1 MFTIKDVDFQSEDY
15 GVEPYLNN
23 WPMLYILENGKKA
36 YVGQTNSINKHMS
49 QHKEA
54 DSKKIFT
61 KAHFIYCD
69 KFNQSATFDYE
80 SRLIS
85 LMAADAQFVLTNQNA
100 GLSGI
105 EYYDKLT
112 YDQEFV
118 ELWKELQ
125 KKKLVK
131 STIEEL
137 EQSDLFKYSPYKTL
151 SDEQRSIVAEI
162 VDNLK
167 KNLNRSIIVGGTPG
181 SGKTI
186 LAVYLFKLL
195 RESKDF
201 KDLEIGFVVPPA
213 SLRKTMQM
221 VFKGLNNLSSKDV
234 LGPNDVAKKKYDI
247 LIVDESHRLKQRKNL
262 SRYDTYDDACQK
274 IGLPISSTQVDW
286 ILKQSRC
293 SIFFFDKDQ
302 IVFPA
307 GLNVAQIIQNDSFS
321 TRMMAYYNLLSQM
334 RCKGG
339 VGYLGDVFSLLY
351 DKLDHKVSDSNY
363 EIRLVDDFSTFD
375 ELYRF
380 KEKKEGLTR
389 MVAGYAWDW
398 KSKGDTTGTIT
409 DFEIEGHN
417 LRWNSKLENWV
428 HTDQAINEVGCI
440 HSIQGYD
447 LNYGFVILAE
457 DIKFDETHNRI
468 YVDKDSY
475 KDKYGKIQASDD
487 ELERYVKNIYYVLLS
502 RGIKGTYVYVCDK
515 ALRKHLENYINLFT
529 ANDLKSIK
537 EI

>member
-1 MFTIKDVDFQSEDY
+1 MFKIKDVDFYSDDY

-36 YVGQTNSINKHMS
+36 YVGQTNSINKRMS
-49 QHKEA
+49 QHKDA

-61 KAHFIYCD
+61 RAHFIYCD

-80 SRLIS
+80 SRLIA
-85 LMAADAQFVLTNQNA
+85 LMAADEKFVLTNQNA

-105 EYYDKLT
+105 DYYDKPS

-118 ELWKELQ
+118 ELWNQLQ
-125 KKKLVK
+125 KRKLVK

-137 EQSDLFKYSPYKTL
+137 EKSDLFKYSPYKTL
-151 SDEQRSIVAEI
+151 SDEQRSIVTEI
-162 VDNLK
+162 VDNLR
-167 KNLNRSIIVGGTPG
+167 KNLNRSIIVGGIPG

-201 KDLEIGFVVPPA
+201 KELEIGFVVPPA
-213 SLRKTMQM
+213 SLRKTMKM
-221 VFKGLNNLSSKDV
+221 VFKGLNNLSTKDV
-234 LGPNDVAKKKYDI
+234 IGPTEVTKKKYDI
-247 LIVDESHRLKQRKNL
+247 LIVDESHRLKKRKNL
-262 SRYDTYDDACQK
+262 QSYKVYDDACER
-274 IGLPISSTQVDW
+274 IGLPNTSTQVDW
-286 ILKQSRC
+286 ILKQSKC

-339 VGYLGDVFSLLY
+339 VGYLGDIFSLLY

-375 ELYRF
+375 ELYKY
-380 KEKKEGLTR
+380 KEKQVGLTR
-389 MVAGYAWDW
+389 MIAGYAWEW
-398 KSKGDTTGTIT
+398 KSKGDETHTVI

-428 HTDQAINEVGCI
+428 HTDEAVNEVGCI

-447 LNYGFVILAE
+447 LNYGFVILGE
-457 DIKFDETHNRI
+457 DIRFDEAHNKI
-468 YVDKDSY
+468 FVDKDAY
-475 KDKYGKIQASDD
+475 KDKYGKIQASDR
-487 ELERYVKNIYYVLLS
+487 ELERYIKNIYYVLLS
-502 RGIKGTYVYVCDK
+502 RGIKGTYVYVCDN
-515 ALRKHLENYINLFT
+515 ALKKHLEKYINRFT
-529 ANDLKSIK
+529 AYDLKTIQ